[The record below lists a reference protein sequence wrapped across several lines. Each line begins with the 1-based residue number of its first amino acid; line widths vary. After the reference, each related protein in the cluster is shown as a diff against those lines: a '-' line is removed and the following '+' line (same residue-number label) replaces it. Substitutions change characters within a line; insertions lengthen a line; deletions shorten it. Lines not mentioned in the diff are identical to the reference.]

1 MNQYMNQSIYES
13 ISQSIYE
20 SVNQYMNQSKYESVN
35 FLAGEWMEWME
46 WLEWLE
52 WLEWMEWLD
61 GWMDGSLL
69 AVDNDDGMRM
79 SSQQVVLYEETKVI
93 SVIA

>member
-1 MNQYMNQSIYES
+1 MVGM
-13 ISQSIYE
+13 
-20 SVNQYMNQSKYESVN
+20 VGMDGM
-35 FLAGEWMEWME
+35 A
-46 WLEWLE
+46 
-52 WLEWMEWLD
+52 